1 MGYRIHVATKY
12 EVRYSVGDAFN
23 YKCEEFHNLL
33 SLCGA
38 DYTGE
43 TYDPEFEVSK
53 SDWKNVMEKLK
64 NLELGISTTRRKGR
78 NHGGNRSFGIYC

>member
-12 EVRYSVGDAFN
+12 EVRYSIGDAFN

-43 TYDPEFEVSK
+43 TYDPEFEVTK
-53 SDWKNVMEKLK
+53 RDWKNVMEKLK
-64 NLELGISTTRRKGR
+64 KLNLYHKKKRKKSR
-78 NHGGNRSFGIYC
+78 MEEKLLIILLMR